1 MLAMDI
7 MSTPVI
13 SVPPRLPVTEVA
25 ALLRDRRIGGVP
37 VVDESRLVGMV
48 TEWDLMHRYDI

>member
-48 TEWDLMHRYDI
+48 TE